1 MDQKALAREW
11 NRRASQD
18 GLYAVMSRRWT
29 PMQCEEVNTQHT
41 QVLLNWL
48 GPLEG
53 KHILDAGC
61 GIGRLSAIITQQN
74 ATVIGVDTSE
84 VMLSK
89 ARAVLSP
96 PQALFLQASLDALP
110 LESASVDGALAV
122 MVLQHLLEEPLFI
135 RALDELVRVVKPGG
149 RILIIDGI
157 GKTRHQ
163 PENSPV
169 TLVRTFSDY
178 DTLKVSCRLLNFSK
192 LVCAGDDYTVL
203 VWERMTQV

>member
-1 MDQKALAREW
+1 MERKALAREW

-29 PMQCEEVNTQHT
+29 TTQCEEVNTQHAR
-41 QVLLNWL
+41 VLLDWL
-48 GPLEG
+48 RPLDG

-74 ATVIGVDTSE
+74 ATVVGVDTSE

-89 ARAVLSP
+89 ARAILSF

-122 MVLQHLLEEPLFI
+122 MVLQHLLEEALFVK
-135 RALDELVRVVKPGG
+135 ALDELARVVKPGG
-149 RILIIDGI
+149 RILIIDG
-157 GKTRHQ
+157 KQSLQERCY
-163 PENSPV
+163 ESFL
-169 TLVRTFSDY
+169 TL
-178 DTLKVSCRLLNFSK
+178 
-192 LVCAGDDYTVL
+192 
-203 VWERMTQV
+203 Q